1 MAQIRSYTS
10 AFEIVDYTQ
19 ELNVVPNS
27 WTLLGDM
34 GLFQKE
40 MLSTHTVTF
49 EERDKSLALIGDQMR
64 GAKPSANKDE
74 LRKIHSYP
82 IPHFPDVDYVVP
94 QDIQGKR
101 AYGSA
106 TAAETLDGVIARKL
120 ERLKRNISITQEV
133 ARFKTLTT
141 GNVYAPNGTITGNFF
156 TDFGLTQLSV
166 DFLLGTPGTDVLA
179 KVESVIAAMQD
190 TAVNG
195 DVITQVV
202 AFCSP
207 EWFAKLIS
215 HAKVQTAYQ
224 YYTAT
229 DGQSILRNRAGNFGG
244 MGALYREFYFGG
256 IRFIEIRTSLG
267 GVRLVPAGEATFV
280 PLGTV
285 DSFCSFF
292 GPANKL
298 DLVNTIAEESYAF
311 MYKDPKGEN
320 MQIDT
325 EFNVINIIRRPNLV
339 IKGTTST

>member
-1 MAQIRSYTS
+1 MAQIRSYTN

-19 ELNVVPNS
+19 EINVVPNS

-49 EERDKSLALIGDQMR
+49 EERNKTLALISDQIR
-64 GAKPSANKDE
+64 GAKPVANQDE

-82 IPHFPDVDYVVP
+82 IPHFPDVDYIVP

-106 TAAETLDGVIARKL
+106 TAAETLDGVIMRKL

-141 GNVYAPNGTITGNFF
+141 GNVYAPSGSVTGNFY
-156 TDFGLTQLSV
+156 TDYGLTQVSV
-166 DFLLGTPGTDVLA
+166 DFVLGTAGTDVLG
-179 KVESVIAAMQD
+179 KTESVIASMQD

-207 EWFAKLIS
+207 EWFAKFIA

-244 MGALYREFYFGG
+244 LGALYREFYFGG
-256 IRFIEIRTSLG
+256 VRFIEVRTSLG
-267 GVRLVPAGEATFV
+267 GVRLVPAGEVAFV

-325 EFNVINIIRRPNLV
+325 EFNVINILRRPLLV
-339 IKGTTST
+339 VKGTTSN

>member
-1 MAQIRSYTS
+1 MAQVRSYTN
-10 AFEIVDYTQ
+10 AFEIVDYTE
-19 ELNVVPNS
+19 ELNIVPNA

-34 GLFQKE
+34 NLFQKE

-49 EERDKSLALIGDQMR
+49 EERDKSLALIGDQFR

-74 LRKIHSYP
+74 LRKIHAYS
-82 IPHFPDVDYVVP
+82 IPHFPDVDYIVP

-106 TAAETLDGVIARKL
+106 TAAETLDGVVARKL
-120 ERLKRNISITQEV
+120 ERLKKNMSITQEV

-141 GNVYAPNGTITGNFF
+141 GNIYAPNGTISGNFF
-156 TDFGLTQLSV
+156 TDFGLTQTSV
-166 DFLLGTPGTDVLA
+166 DFVLGTAGTDVVA
-179 KVESVIAAMQD
+179 KAENVISVMQD
-190 TAVNG
+190 TAVTG
-195 DVITQVV
+195 DVITEVI

-207 EWFAKLIS
+207 EWFAKLIG

-244 MGALYREFYFGG
+244 AGALYREFYFAG
-256 IRFIEIRTSLG
+256 IRFIEVRTSLG
-267 GVRLVPAGEATFV
+267 GVRLIPAGEVVFV
-280 PLGTV
+280 PLGTENA
-285 DSFCSFF
+285 FTAFY

-311 MYKDPKGEN
+311 MYRDVKGEN

-325 EFNVINIIRRPNLV
+325 EFNVINILRRPQLV
-339 IKGTTST
+339 IKGTTSN